1 MFNLKM
7 NQYVN
12 DFTRTT
18 EIYYNEL
25 KKFKPLTR
33 AKEKKLIKKC
43 KKGNLKA
50 KNEIIEANLKFVFD
64 IAKKYTGRGVPILE
78 LISEGNM
85 GLLKAID
92 KFDETR
98 DVKFISYA
106 VWWIR
111 QAMSDAI
118 KKRNLINFVD
128 IDTERSNDTKFDKT
142 FTSED
147 NDDEDEGIQF
157 SNEENESYEE
167 INSAQSDLVSRVLL
181 VLNERER
188 EIIESYYGING
199 KEELTLNEM
208 GEKYHL
214 TSERVRQI
222 KKQGLKKLRSEILV
236 LEPSDYL

>member
-1 MFNLKM
+1 M

-98 DVKFISYA
+98 DIKFISYA

-128 IDTERSNDTKFDKT
+128 IDTEQSNDKKFDKI
-142 FTSED
+142 FSSED

>member
-1 MFNLKM
+1 M

-98 DVKFISYA
+98 DIKFISYA

-128 IDTERSNDTKFDKT
+128 IDTERSNDTKFDKI

-181 VLNERER
+181 VLHERER

-214 TSERVRQI
+214 TSERVSQI
-222 KKQGLKKLRSEILV
+222 KKLGLKKLLREILV

>member
-1 MFNLKM
+1 M

>member
-1 MFNLKM
+1 M

-98 DVKFISYA
+98 DIKFISYA

-128 IDTERSNDTKFDKT
+128 IDTERSNDTKFDKI